1 MFFHCG
7 WRRRL
12 GLMSWWETEY
22 VGIPKQKLDELYG
35 IWLDLCRHD
44 NLDCVLCRRPVS
56 PHQPPVCARTGIF
69 FVSVYSDGKVVVSYT
84 AIIML
89 AYNRW
94 TNDTLEKSAIIDF
107 TVAKI
112 IFCVCIFIS
121 FALLAVDW
129 FFAIK
134 VIKSDGVAE
143 AYMNP
148 IAVSYNC
155 IRGGHGKEDT
165 GWRRFLVFAKLTE
178 ARGILDYLALFTY
191 FSFKGED
198 ESGRGLDA
206 GLELMVR

>member
-1 MFFHCG
+1 MLYVFLEGGGDGGDG
-7 WRRRL
+7 WDAD
-12 GLMSWWETEY
+12 GWKTEY
-22 VGIPKQKLDELYG
+22 GGVPKQELDELHG
-35 IWLDLCRHD
+35 IWLDLCWHD
-44 NLDCVLCRRPVS
+44 NLDCLLCRRPVS
-56 PHQPPVCARTGIF
+56 PPSVRAHAHGF
-69 FVSVYSDGKVVVSYT
+69 FVSVYSDHIVRSYT

-89 AYNRW
+89 AYNKW

-155 IRGGHGKEDT
+155 IRGGHGKGDT
-165 GWRRFLVFAKLTE
+165 GWKRFLVFSKLTE
-178 ARGILDYLALFTY
+178 ARGVVDYLALFTY
-191 FSFKGED
+191 FAFKGKKT
-198 ESGRGLDA
+198 SGRRLF
-206 GLELMVR
+206 RRC